1 MAYLNE
7 FPHFNANTMN
17 LDWIL
22 EQYSTFNQRLQEL
35 HDHFDEAVAQM
46 EEDIATFKSEYEQ
59 AFAEYKI
66 EVASTISTFE
76 TQVNSAI
83 SAFETQ
89 VNGAI
94 SAFETQV
101 NGAISEFETQIN
113 SEVATI
119 SNFLEQISED
129 VVSFV
134 EQHLSEWSIQATTV
148 DVTVNLTVNTETYGN
163 VGLGTAVSVTERPL
177 ILGIYTTT
185 GSGGAPRINHY
196 TPTIKNNDIYPKVDT
211 AWANDEW
218 NVTVYDYKA
227 DASEPA
233 SRTYTVVYTVV

>member
-59 AFAEYKI
+59 AFDEYKI
-66 EVASTISTFE
+66 EINSTIST
-76 TQVNSAI
+76 
-83 SAFETQ
+83 FETQ

-163 VGLGTAVSVTERPL
+163 VGLGTTVSVTERPL

-218 NVTVYDYKA
+218 NVTVYDYKS